1 MPLPR
6 LLPEGPPQFEPQG
19 IRNPGILCYRNS
31 LIQSLF
37 HTPKVANWLKFNH
50 AASGCQAGPN
60 CVACAIRDL
69 LDEYWTH
76 NAAGRQRQRNN
87 AAMRL
92 QDIFGRGMSSSAH
105 GVDATNNISACG
117 WVSGGTGGKKRK
129 IDPQDTLGDFTQSGN
144 QEDSQELYLY
154 IYGRFEMQL
163 PP

>member
-6 LLPEGPPQFEPQG
+6 LLPGGPPRFEPQG

-50 AASGCQAGPN
+50 AAAGCQAGPN

-76 NAAGRQRQRNN
+76 NAAQRQRQRNN
-87 AAMRL
+87 SAGRL
-92 QDIFGRGMSSSAH
+92 QDIFGRGLSSSAH
-105 GVDATNNISACG
+105 DGDITNNIIACG
-117 WVSGGTGGKKRK
+117 FVGRKRK
-129 IDPQDTLGDFTQSGN
+129 RDPQDPLGDFTQSDN
-144 QEDSQELYLY
+144 QEDSEELYLY
-154 IYGRFEMQL
+154 IYGRFSMQL
-163 PP
+163 PR